1 MAALLCAS
9 TSFAKKSMDEEE
21 MELVTA
27 AGQPAVIIAAGPN
40 IGGVTINADE
50 MGLITQTIDTGSQTN
65 LRALALNNVAG
76 ENQVANAVNIQS
88 GVSQTGP
95 LSSQSN
101 EINQSWG
108 ATLDWSAVEGTATA
122 ASGGPG
128 GDVTVSGGIANVKIN
143 CVAVGLGV
151 ACAASDVANGGDG
164 GDAKAAATE
173 GFPLSAYADKII
185 GVIGA
190 VGSVNV
196 SQMNAATVTQSIL
209 ANSQTTLAA
218 LALNNVAG
226 MNQVANGV
234 NIAAKGAV
242 NIGTDYST
250 AGGDVFPQLK
260 FDAVQNGTGQYNGS
274 QSNLINQY
282 RGTPLSRP
290 CANCA
295 AAPLVPLV
303 PLAAA
308 AQ

>member
-27 AGQPAVIIAAGPN
+27 AGQPAVIVVAGPH
-40 IGGVTINADE
+40 GAVTINADE

-76 ENQVANAVNIQS
+76 ENQVANGVNIQS
-88 GVSQTGP
+88 GAASTNGGKQI
-95 LSSQSN
+95 N

-122 ASGGPG
+122 ASGGNG
-128 GDVTVSGGIANVKIN
+128 GDVTVSGSITNVKIN
-143 CVAVGLGV
+143 CVAVGAGV

-164 GDAKAAATE
+164 GDAAAVATE

-190 VGSVNV
+190 GGTVNV

-209 ANSQTTLAA
+209 ENSQTTLAA

-226 MNQVANGV
+226 MNQVANGF
-234 NIAAKGAV
+234 NMTSRGATV
-242 NIGTDYST
+242 VGNSAGTPLIVVDSLSPGATY
-250 AGGDVFPQLK
+250 GGEQR
-260 FDAVQNGTGQYNGS
+260 NT
-274 QSNLINQY
+274 INQY

-290 CANCA
+290 CANCG

>member
-1 MAALLCAS
+1 MAALLFAS

-27 AGQPAVIIAAGPN
+27 AGQPAVIVVAGPH
-40 IGGVTINADE
+40 GAVTINADE

-76 ENQVANAVNIQS
+76 ENQVANGVNIQS
-88 GVSQTGP
+88 GAARTNGGKQI
-95 LSSQSN
+95 N

-122 ASGGPG
+122 ASGGNG
-128 GDVTVSGGIANVKIN
+128 GDVTVSGSITNVKIN
-143 CVAVGLGV
+143 CVAVGAGV

-164 GDAKAAATE
+164 GDAAAAATE

-190 VGSVNV
+190 GGTVNV

-209 ANSQTTLAA
+209 ENSQTTLAA

-226 MNQVANGV
+226 MNQVANGFNMTSRGATV
-234 NIAAKGAV
+234 IGNAA
-242 NIGTDYST
+242 GTPLIVVDSLAPGST
-250 AGGDVFPQLK
+250 YGGEQR
-260 FDAVQNGTGQYNGS
+260 NT
-274 QSNLINQY
+274 INQY

-290 CANCA
+290 CANCG

>member
-1 MAALLCAS
+1 
-9 TSFAKKSMDEEE
+9 
-21 MELVTA
+21 
-27 AGQPAVIIAAGPN
+27 
-40 IGGVTINADE
+40 
-50 MGLITQTIDTGSQTN
+50 
-65 LRALALNNVAG
+65 
-76 ENQVANAVNIQS
+76 
-88 GVSQTGP
+88 
-95 LSSQSN
+95 
-101 EINQSWG
+101 
-108 ATLDWSAVEGTATA
+108 
-122 ASGGPG
+122 
-128 GDVTVSGGIANVKIN
+128 
-143 CVAVGLGV
+143 
-151 ACAASDVANGGDG
+151 
-164 GDAKAAATE
+164 
-173 GFPLSAYADKII
+173 
-185 GVIGA
+185 
-190 VGSVNV
+190 
-196 SQMNAATVTQSIL
+196 
-209 ANSQTTLAA
+209 LAA